1 MHPEPDSI
9 MSDRSP
15 MTGVHE
21 RMVVVLAQA
30 RDQPA
35 FQELVRRY
43 ERRVLYYIRR
53 MIGET
58 PDSLDVLQDVWLR
71 VFKTL
76 PRLRAPEAFRVFLYR
91 VAHDV
96 AVDHLRR
103 RRRDVPVIDG
113 EPIADDATD
122 PWNELEALER
132 SELVHQLL
140 ADLSPEHREVLTLR
154 FLESLDVAEIA
165 AVTSTSEGTV
175 KSRLHY
181 AKLALRRRLEDAD
194 HE

>member
-1 MHPEPDSI
+1 MT
-9 MSDRSP
+9 DRGP
-15 MTGVHE
+15 MTDVQE

-30 RDQPA
+30 RDHAA
-35 FQELVRRY
+35 FRELVRRY

-58 PDSLDVLQDVWLR
+58 PDALDVLQDVWLR

-76 PRLRAPEAFRVFLYR
+76 PRLRAPEAFRVCLYR

-96 AVDHLRR
+96 TVDHLRR
-103 RRRDVPVIDG
+103 RRRDVPTVDR
-113 EPIADDATD
+113 EFVAEEAAD

-132 SELVHQLL
+132 SELVHRLL
-140 ADLSPEHREVLTLR
+140 VDLSPEHREVLTLR

-165 AVTSTSEGTV
+165 AVTSTSEGTI

-181 AKLALRRRLEDAD
+181 AKQALRRRLKDTDNER
-194 HE
+194 

>member
-1 MHPEPDSI
+1 MTERDS
-9 MSDRSP
+9 

-21 RMVVVLAQA
+21 RMVVVLAQT
-30 RDQPA
+30 RDHTA

-43 ERRVLYYIRR
+43 ERRVLYYVRR

-71 VFKTL
+71 VFRTL

-96 AVDHLRR
+96 TVDHLRR
-103 RRRDVPVIDG
+103 RRRNVPSVDG
-113 EPIADDATD
+113 DSLVDETAD

-140 ADLSPEHREVLTLR
+140 AELSPEHREVLTLR
-154 FLESLDVAEIA
+154 FLESLDIAEIA
-165 AVTSTSEGTV
+165 AVTSTSEGTI

-181 AKLALRRRLEDAD
+181 ARQALRRRLEAD
-194 HE
+194 HEH

>member
-1 MHPEPDSI
+1 MT
-9 MSDRSP
+9 DRST

-21 RMVVVLAQA
+21 RLVVVLAQA
-30 RDQPA
+30 RDHAA

-53 MIGET
+53 MIG
-58 PDSLDVLQDVWLR
+58 DSADAMDVLQDVWLR

-76 PRLRAPEAFRVFLYR
+76 ARLRAPEAFRVFLYR

-96 AVDHLRR
+96 TIDHLRR
-103 RRRDVPVIDG
+103 RRRIVPSIDG
-113 EPIADDATD
+113 DLEIVGAAD

-132 SELVHQLL
+132 AELVHQVL
-140 ADLSPEHREVLTLR
+140 AELSAEHCEVLTLR
-154 FLESLDVAEIA
+154 FLESLDIAEIA
-165 AVTSTSEGTV
+165 SVTATSEGTV

-181 AKLALRRRLEDAD
+181 ARQILRRRLEELD
-194 HE
+194 HER

>member
-1 MHPEPDSI
+1 MTDGGT
-9 MSDRSP
+9 

-30 RDQPA
+30 RNHAA
-35 FQELVRRY
+35 FQELLRRY
-43 ERRVLYYIRR
+43 ERRVLYYVRR

-71 VFKTL
+71 VFKML

-91 VAHDV
+91 IAHDV
-96 AVDHLRR
+96 TVDLLRR
-103 RRRDVPVIDG
+103 RRREIPSVDG
-113 EPIADDATD
+113 ESLIEEAAE

-132 SELVHQLL
+132 SDLVHRLL
-140 ADLSPEHREVLTLR
+140 AELSPEHREVMTLR

-165 AVTSTSEGTV
+165 DVTSTSEGTI

-181 AKLALRRRLEDAD
+181 ARQALRRRLENAD

>member
-1 MHPEPDSI
+1 
-9 MSDRSP
+9 
-15 MTGVHE
+15 MTDNGTIIGVHE
-21 RMVVVLAQA
+21 RMVVVLAQS
-30 RDQPA
+30 RDHAA

-43 ERRVLYYIRR
+43 ERRVLYYVRR

-96 AVDHLRR
+96 TVDHLRR
-103 RRRDVPVIDG
+103 RRRDVPSVDRKSFVD
-113 EPIADDATD
+113 EAED

-132 SELVHQLL
+132 TELVHRLL
-140 ADLSPEHREVLTLR
+140 VELSPEHREVLTLR
-154 FLESLDVAEIA
+154 FLESLNVAEIA
-165 AVTSTSEGTV
+165 AVTSTSEGTI

-181 AKLALRRRLEDAD
+181 AKQALRRRLEAD
-194 HE
+194 HEQ